1 MARTLGWKG
10 RPDRLGADSRGV
22 WQMEPVLQSRAVGSR
37 FAWAVTHALS
47 PAVLVSAYLLLLPLR
62 APEASWLQ
70 GLVAAVF
77 TTGLPWLFLL
87 WMKRAGQ
94 VTDLHVRER
103 AQRWPVF
110 VCAAASLLI
119 GCGAEVLL
127 HAPAEVFRAMALIL
141 AGLLVCALV
150 NLWWKLSVHTA
161 VAAFIGLSVCAPFAW
176 GSAAALLLTMLVGWS
191 RVEVRHHT
199 PTQVLVGAVVGS
211 ALFLGGLWWS

>member
-1 MARTLGWKG
+1 MV
-10 RPDRLGADSRGV
+10 PDAGAHV
-22 WQMEPVLQSRAVGSR
+22 VGSPV
-37 FAWAVTHALS
+37 AWAVTHALS
-47 PAVLVSAYLLLLPLR
+47 PVVLVGAFLLLVPLR

-70 GLVAAVF
+70 GIVAAVF
-77 TTGLPWLFLL
+77 TTGLPWLFLV
-87 WMKRAGQ
+87 WMKRRGQ

-141 AGLLVCALV
+141 AGLVVCALV
-150 NLWWKLSVHTA
+150 NLRWKLSVHTA
-161 VAAFIGLSVCAPFAW
+161 VAAFIWLSVCAPLAW

-199 PTQVLVGAVVGS
+199 PTQVLAGAVVGS